1 MNISTVQTIDT
12 ENAVRVSSQTTLKG
26 VVSTDSSPSTNN
38 ISLLKPAGT
47 TREEP
52 QKKKD
57 ALDQQST
64 KEVVEA
70 LNDYM
75 EDLQT
80 NLRFAIRDDL
90 NHQVVVEIKNRKT
103 DELVKQIP
111 SEELLKI
118 MENMKELTGII
129 FDQSV

>member
-1 MNISTVQTIDT
+1 MNISTIQSTDT
-12 ENAVRVSSQTTLKG
+12 EAAARVSSPSPVR
-26 VVSTDSSPSTNN
+26 VVDTGAAAPKVNVSV
-38 ISLLKPAGT
+38 LKPSDAAA
-47 TREEP
+47 EEARNEE
-52 QKKKD
+52 KN
-57 ALDQQST
+57 LDKAETQ
-64 KEVVEA
+64 EIVEA

-75 EDLQT
+75 DDLQT

-90 NHQVVVEIKNRKT
+90 EHQVVVEIKNRKT

-118 MENMKELTGII
+118 MENMKELNGII